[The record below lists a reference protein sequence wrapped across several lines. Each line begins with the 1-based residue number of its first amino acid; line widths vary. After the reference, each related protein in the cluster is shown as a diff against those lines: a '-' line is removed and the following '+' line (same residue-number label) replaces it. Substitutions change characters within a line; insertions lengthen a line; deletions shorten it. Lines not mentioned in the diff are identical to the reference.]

1 MTKHLKLYTLI
12 SIIWALAY
20 CAVLSPL
27 VRQASIDQG
36 AVSSVVTLF
45 AIALVTAEAACLHRD
60 DLRAVRYNLR
70 LRYSLVSIVASSVA
84 TAVWA
89 LAWQHNAWLFLVV
102 EGVLVLLLLS
112 TAFLT
117 TRKQIKGIAKH
128 KLFQ

>member
-1 MTKHLKLYTLI
+1 MTKHLKLYTLM
-12 SIIWALAY
+12 SAIWTLAY
-20 CAVLSPL
+20 CAALYPL
-27 VRQASIDQG
+27 VRQAHIDQG

-45 AIALVTAEAACLHRD
+45 AIALTTAEGACLCRD
-60 DLRAVRYNLR
+60 DLRAIRYNLR
-70 LRYSLVSIVASSVA
+70 LRYSLVSIVASSLA

-89 LAWQHNAWLFLVV
+89 LAWQHSAWLFLVV

-117 TRKQIKGIAKH
+117 TRGRIKGMAKH